1 MPEKSPCS
9 SALSVVNLPPL
20 MRPFLAAL
28 LLPILLFTGCSHY
41 QLGTTGQ
48 LPFTR
53 LYIAPVENTAALP
66 QATALFSTQLRD
78 TFLRDSRVTLVNSP
92 EEADATLTV
101 ALAQLTRGV
110 ATARPDDTGL
120 ARKFELTIH
129 SICTLRDNRTQTALF
144 EKRPVSA
151 MRQLFTT
158 PTPYVSESNQL
169 QAEYNLMPE
178 LAKSLADRIAHTVLD
193 TW

>member
-1 MPEKSPCS
+1 
-9 SALSVVNLPPL
+9 

-28 LLPILLFTGCSHY
+28 LLPVLFIAGCSHY
-41 QLGTTGQ
+41 QLGTEGK
-48 LPFTR
+48 LAFTR

-66 QATALFSTQLRD
+66 QAAAVFSTQLRD
-78 TFLRDSRVTLVNSP
+78 AFLRDSRVTLVNSS

-101 ALAQLTRGV
+101 SLSQLTRGV

-120 ARKFELTIH
+120 ARKFEVTINAT
-129 SICTLRDNRTQTALF
+129 CTLRDNRTQAALF
-144 EKRPVSA
+144 EKRPVTA

-158 PTPYVSESNQL
+158 PSPYATESDQL

-178 LAKSLADRIAHTVLD
+178 LARALADRIAHTVLD
-193 TW
+193 VW